1 MNTTLITV
9 LTLAITTT
17 IVGIISTYC
26 EKNATDN
33 EHYSNI

>member
-9 LTLAITTT
+9 LTLAITTA

-26 EKNATDN
+26 ENSAADN
-33 EHYSNI
+33 HYNNI

>member
-17 IVGIISTYC
+17 IIGIISTYC
-26 EKNATDN
+26 ENNAGDDK
-33 EHYSNI
+33 HYSNI

>member
-9 LTLAITTT
+9 LTLAITTA

-26 EKNATDN
+26 EKDASDN